1 MYHITYNECMA
12 DCMSGPYGGTYQE
25 CNVPCSKYHGTTHPT
40 FGLKQPIPVA
50 PSSHSYEQCMTDC
63 MSGPYGGTYQECKV
77 PCSKYHGATHP
88 TFSLKQPI
96 PVVPSS
102 YSYEQCMWE
111 FQSQEGYS
119 YECKPI
125 CQQYKNPRPLY
136 SYPVSPYSYFPMQ
149 SIF

>member
-1 MYHITYNECMA
+1 MDNHLKIIQLNTITRKIKHDKDKDKDKNKEWLSLYRITYNECMA
-12 DCMSGPYGGTYQE
+12 
-25 CNVPCSKYHGTTHPT
+25 
-40 FGLKQPIPVA
+40 
-50 PSSHSYEQCMTDC
+50 DC

-111 FQSQEGYS
+111 CQSQGGYS
-119 YECKPI
+119 YECKLI

>member
-1 MYHITYNECMA
+1 MYRITYDECMA
-12 DCMSGPYGGTYQE
+12 NCMSGPYGGTYQE

-50 PSSHSYEQCMTDC
+50 PSSYSYEQCMTDC
-63 MSGPYGGTYQECKV
+63 MSGPYGGTYQECNV

-102 YSYEQCMWE
+102 YSYEQCMWSVNLRE
-111 FQSQEGYS
+111 D
-119 YECKPI
+119 I
-125 CQQYKNPRPLY
+125 VMNVNQY
-136 SYPVSPYSYFPMQ
+136 VSNIKIQDHFIHIP
-149 SIF
+149 

>member
-1 MYHITYNECMA
+1 MIKIKRRS
-12 DCMSGPYGGTYQE
+12 DCLCIVLPIM
-25 CNVPCSKYHGTTHPT
+25 NVWRIAC
-40 FGLKQPIPVA
+40 LDLM
-50 PSSHSYEQCMTDC
+50 E
-63 MSGPYGGTYQECKV
+63 GTYQECKV

-111 FQSQEGYS
+111 CQSQGGYS